1 MRWSR
6 RCRTERGRNNPM
18 GMKGRGGC
26 KEISKIEEMNGATV
40 VDKMETT
47 IFTADG
53 SAVKTREV
61 VLKLNGQHQE
71 A

>member
-1 MRWSR
+1 
-6 RCRTERGRNNPM
+6 M